1 MFASVHENYGQKTA
15 TSAHQGGIFRFK
27 WKCLPAPSND
37 DQEDDSNARDPNERL
52 LALEAKALEVAEL
65 GGWDQE
71 SAFHKRLTKKLEQV
85 ITQADQK
92 RLALDQKCDFPAHWD
107 WQEYLVC

>member
-71 SAFHKRLTKKLEQV
+71 SAFHKLLTKKLEQV

-107 WQEYLVC
+107 